1 MNNQTKVYTFTPMS
15 EIKSFLEEYGN
26 VVGKD
31 EIALVQMIADD
42 LTREQMA
49 DRMGLQYKTLAAR
62 INKLRE
68 DIGVKSDAKLAL
80 IFQKNGLID

>member
-1 MNNQTKVYTFTPMS
+1 MNET
-15 EIKSFLEEYGN
+15 KSFLEEYGK

-31 EIALVQMIADD
+31 EIALVQLIADD
-42 LTREQMA
+42 LSRGEMA
-49 DRMGLQYKTLAAR
+49 ERLGIEYKTLAAR

-80 IFQKNGLID
+80 IFQKNGLVS

>member
-1 MNNQTKVYTFTPMS
+1 MS
-15 EIKSFLEEYGN
+15 ETKSFIEEYGK

-42 LTREQMA
+42 LPRQQMA
-49 DRMGLQYKTLAAR
+49 ERLGIEYKTLAAR
-62 INKLRE
+62 INKLRS